1 MPKLY
6 TQGSKKINNLQ
17 PKKETI
23 NFILNYSKALHI
35 MKTKNMLF
43 EMHKN

>member
-6 TQGSKKINNLQ
+6 TQGSKKMNNLQ

-23 NFILNYSKALHI
+23 NFILNYSKALHV
-35 MKTKNMLF
+35 MKDKK
-43 EMHKN
+43 HVD

>member
-6 TQGSKKINNLQ
+6 AQGSKKMNRLQ

-23 NFILNYSKALHI
+23 NLILNYSKAMRILQVG
-35 MKTKNMLF
+35 
-43 EMHKN
+43 EMQVEVHQN

>member
-6 TQGSKKINNLQ
+6 AQGSRKMNVLQ

-23 NFILNYSKALHI
+23 NFILNYSKAMRVLRVGNIQVEVHQ
-35 MKTKNMLF
+35 N
-43 EMHKN
+43 

>member
-6 TQGSKKINNLQ
+6 TQGSEKMNTLQ

-23 NFILNYSKALHI
+23 RFILNYSKAMRI
-35 MKTKNMLF
+35 MRVGKLQVEVHQK
-43 EMHKN
+43 

>member
-6 TQGSKKINNLQ
+6 TQGSKKMNRLQ

-23 NFILNYSKALHI
+23 NFILNYSKAMRI
-35 MKTKNMLF
+35 MQVGNVQV
-43 EMHKN
+43 EVHQN

>member
-6 TQGSKKINNLQ
+6 TQRSKKMNELK

-35 MKTKNMLF
+35 MKTRNMLI
-43 EMHKN
+43 ELHKN

>member
-6 TQGSKKINNLQ
+6 AQGSKKMNNLQ

-23 NFILNYSKALHI
+23 NFILNYSKAMHI
-35 MKTKNMLF
+35 MKSRNMLI
-43 EMHKN
+43 EVHKN

>member
-6 TQGSKKINNLQ
+6 SQGSKKMNTLQ

-23 NFILNYSKALHI
+23 NFILNYSKAMRI
-35 MKTKNMLF
+35 MRAGKMKIEVHQN
-43 EMHKN
+43 

>member
-6 TQGSKKINNLQ
+6 TQGSEKMNRLQ

-23 NFILNYSKALHI
+23 SFILNYSKAMRIIQVGKMQVEVHQ
-35 MKTKNMLF
+35 N
-43 EMHKN
+43 

>member
-6 TQGSKKINNLQ
+6 TQRSEKMNKLQ

-23 NFILNYSKALHI
+23 NFILNYSKALHV
-35 MKTKNMLF
+35 MKTRNMLI
-43 EMHKN
+43 ELHQN

>member
-6 TQGSKKINNLQ
+6 AQGSKKMNNFQ

-23 NFILNYSKALHI
+23 NFILNYSKAMHVV
-35 MKTKNMLF
+35 KTRNMLI
-43 EMHKN
+43 EVHKN